1 MRLSFNEMDHQWELQ
16 RERESGIKALI
27 NSLKNLGISRDKME
41 QQLMLNYNLTAVQA
55 NDYLTK
61 FLN

>member
-27 NSLKNLGISRDKME
+27 NSLKSRDKME